1 MLGPPGAGK
10 GTQAAMLAERFGVA
24 HVATGD
30 ILRTAVT
37 AETDVGLRVRSF
49 MDDGNL
55 IPDDVM
61 LDVIRLRLSE
71 PDAKGGFVM
80 DGFPRTLVQA
90 QALSDL
96 LEDAGTPIHR
106 AVLIEVPD
114 EAIIERIES
123 RMTCPTC
130 GHVYSMKTARP
141 QYDQVCDRDKT
152 PLVRRSDESE
162 DVVRKRLGIYREQ
175 TMPVIGFYEARGL
188 LRRVEGLGPVTEVTE
203 RIAAEVA

>member
-10 GTQAAMLAERFGVA
+10 GTQAEKLAERFEVA

-37 AETDVGLRVRSF
+37 AGTEVGLRAKSY
-49 MDDGNL
+49 MDAGNL

-61 LDVIRLRLSE
+61 LEVIRERLGE
-71 PDAKGGFVM
+71 PDAKVGFVL

-96 LEDAGTPIHR
+96 LEDAGTPIER
-106 AVLIEVPD
+106 VVLISVPD

-123 RMTCPTC
+123 RMSCPIC
-130 GHVYSMKTARP
+130 GLVYSMKTARP
-141 QYDQVCDRDKT
+141 QYDQVCDRDQT
-152 PLVRRSDESE
+152 PLIRRSDESE
-162 DVVRKRLGIYREQ
+162 DVVRKRLDVYRQQ
-175 TMPVIGFYEARGL
+175 TMPVIGFYEARSL
-188 LRRVEGLGPVTEVTE
+188 LRRVDGIGPVAEVTE
-203 RIAAEVA
+203 RIAAEIA